1 MRISDWSSD
10 VCSSDLPALRID
22 SLPQTSPK
30 SELIHKSGGKQMVT
44 VTARK
49 HIIAAIRR
57 ATLCSQRTAMNIVD
71 ANWYR
76 VHSFDADMRLAE
88 ITINLTNPDDFS
100 GQLRLWDTQTWK
112 TKLEVPAG
120 GLRAWATSS
129 IEVAYAERQK
139 PSLPRRSKESR
150 VGNE

>member
-76 VHSFDADMRLAE
+76 VHSVDADMRLAE
-88 ITINLTNPDDFS
+88 ITIHLTNPNDFS
-100 GQLRLWDTQTWK
+100 VQISLRANQTW
-112 TKLEVPAG
+112 TTQLEVPARV
-120 GLRAWATSS
+120 LRSWATS
-129 IEVAYAERQK
+129 Y
-139 PSLPRRSKESR
+139 
-150 VGNE
+150 NDNTNT